1 MNTFFETSG
10 YPVDV
15 KSLKSEQATKNEF
28 WTPEY
33 IWHYENMNV
42 VRVCTVNQTKNN
54 NWYYSDIII
63 NDQKFN
69 CVEQYFMW
77 RKLKLF
83 EPSNRNLELQL
94 LDTKNPAEMKR
105 IGGHVKNYNEII
117 WNNERYDIMK
127 EGLYAKF
134 IQNDILK
141 RKLLD
146 TNDFILVEASPYDS
160 IWGIGM
166 TSAVASKVSQNQWKG
181 KNLLGI
187 ALMEVRANLS

>member
-1 MNTFFETSG
+1 
-10 YPVDV
+10 
-15 KSLKSEQATKNEF
+15 
-28 WTPEY
+28 
-33 IWHYENMNV
+33 
-42 VRVCTVNQTKNN
+42 
-54 NWYYSDIII
+54 
-63 NDQKFN
+63 
-69 CVEQYFMW
+69 
-77 RKLKLF
+77 
-83 EPSNRNLELQL
+83 
-94 LDTKNPAEMKR
+94 
-105 IGGHVKNYNEII
+105 
-117 WNNERYDIMK
+117 MK

>member
-1 MNTFFETSG
+1 MPIIFFWKPHEIHGFLS
-10 YPVDV
+10 
-15 KSLKSEQATKNEF
+15 
-28 WTPEY
+28 
-33 IWHYENMNV
+33 
-42 VRVCTVNQTKNN
+42 